1 MAFGSSMSM
10 MIIIILS
17 CLGII
22 SLGGMGVITTAIFNV
37 TNNTVSISDSQ
48 LVMGKITLGFYWA
61 LCIIAFV
68 LTVYIYG
75 VKN

>member
-10 MIIIILS
+10 MIIIILV
-17 CLGII
+17 CLTII

-37 TNNTVSISDSQ
+37 TNNTVSISDAQ